1 VAEEQKTLL
10 IADDHPIF
18 RQGMKQILEPI
29 KWLRIV
35 AEAESGDS
43 AVSQIKYLKPDIAL
57 LDLAM
62 PGMDG
67 LKVLEQARQDHPEM
81 IAIIVTSYDDKAYL
95 DRALEL
101 GASAY
106 VIKDGA
112 AENMVHCLEAVK
124 RGEVYISPS
133 LGGRTPKLPKL
144 KIGELPS
151 LDLLTPTE
159 RIVLTEVAR
168 FQTSKEIARKLDVSF
183 RTIQN
188 HRANIC
194 AKLDLKGSHQ
204 LMSFARE
211 HGELLN
217 PVINN

>member
-1 VAEEQKTLL
+1 MTEEQKTLL

-18 RQGMKQILEPI
+18 RQGMKQILAPI
-29 KWLRIV
+29 KWLRVV

-43 AVSQIKYLKPDIAL
+43 ALTQIKYLKPDIAI

-67 LKVLEQARQDHPEM
+67 LKVLEESRKPHPDM
-81 IAIIVTSYDDKAYL
+81 LSIIVTSYDDKAYL
-95 DRALEL
+95 ERALEL

-106 VIKDGA
+106 VVKDGA

-133 LGGRTPKLPKL
+133 LGGRPP
-144 KIGELPS
+144 ELPVIGSKDSES
-151 LDLLTPTE
+151 LDRLTETE
-159 RIVLTEVAR
+159 RIVLAKVAQ
-168 FQTSKEIARKLDVSF
+168 FQTSKEIARDLDISY
-183 RTIQN
+183 RTVQN

-194 AKLDLKGSHQ
+194 SKLGLKGSHQ
-204 LMSFARE
+204 LMSFARANQDF
-211 HGELLN
+211 LAS
-217 PVINN
+217 

>member
-1 VAEEQKTLL
+1 MSEGQKTLL

-18 RQGMKQILEPI
+18 RQGLKQILEPI
-29 KWLRIV
+29 SWLRIV

-43 AVSQIKYLKPDIAL
+43 ALTQIRYLKPDIAM
-57 LDLAM
+57 LDIAM

-67 LKVLEQARQDHPEM
+67 LEVLEKLKQDHPDM

-95 DRALEL
+95 ERALEL

-106 VIKDGA
+106 IIKDGA
-112 AENMVHCLEAVK
+112 AENMVQCMEAVR
-124 RGEVYISPS
+124 RGEIYISPS

-144 KIGELPS
+144 GARDSKS
-151 LDLLTPTE
+151 LDKLTETE
-159 RIVLTEVAR
+159 RIILAKVAQ
-168 FQTSKEIARKLDVSF
+168 FQTSKEIARDLVVSF

-211 HGELLN
+211 HSELLN
-217 PVINN
+217 TS

>member
-1 VAEEQKTLL
+1 
-10 IADDHPIF
+10 
-18 RQGMKQILEPI
+18 MKQILEPV

-43 AVSQIKYLKPDIAL
+43 ALTQIKYLKPDIAL

-67 LKVLEQARQDHPEM
+67 LEVLEQASQDHPDM

-124 RGEVYISPS
+124 RGEIYISPS

-144 KIGELPS
+144 NTGELPS

-159 RIVLTEVAR
+159 RIVLAEVAR
-168 FQTSKEIARKLDVSF
+168 FQTSKEIARELDVSF

-211 HGELLN
+211 HSELLKTS
-217 PVINN
+217 